1 MNRIILIIF
10 CFVSVSSSAQ
20 LRSAGT
26 GSGSIVYSTS
36 PTLVTPNLGT
46 PTTLV
51 ATNATGTAAGLTAG
65 NVTTNAN
72 LTGDVTSSGNAT
84 TIGALKVTTGML
96 AANAATL
103 AKLDAS
109 NATANKVLMSGASA
123 SPTWSTPTFPNASA
137 TSRKIIVSDGT
148 NWTAST
154 ELWPIATT
162 SGNTLISDG
171 TNWVTTATRSNWT
184 SLVVSGSNYTNAT
197 TSLTDITGLVSG
209 TLATAT
215 LYEFNATLYVN
226 SSSTAGM
233 QIAVDQTGGGT
244 GQIGVWS
251 GDATSATATAISI
264 ASNALAQSGAAC
276 VLVNGDGVITIRGF
290 IKTGSSGSPTIKIRA
305 LKTTSGTAT
314 VYIGSVMRFRVA
326 N

>member
-1 MNRIILIIF
+1 MKNILSAILILI
-10 CFVSVSSSAQ
+10 SISSFGQ

-51 ATNATGTAAGLTAG
+51 ATNATGTASGLTAG

-84 TIGALKVTTGML
+84 TIGSTKVATGMIQ
-96 AANAATL
+96 ANAVTL
-103 AKLDAS
+103 AKMDAS
-109 NATANKVLMSGASA
+109 NATANKVLMSGSSA
-123 SPTWSTPTFPNASA
+123 SPTWSIPTFPNSSA

-148 NWTAST
+148 NWVAST

-171 TNWVTTATRSNWT
+171 TNWVTSTTRSNWT
-184 SLVVSGSNYTNAT
+184 TLVVSGSNYTNAT
-197 TSLTDITGLVSG
+197 TGLTDITGLVSG
-209 TLATAT
+209 TLAVAT
-215 LYEFNATLYVN
+215 LYEFEAKLYVN

-233 QIAVDQTGGGT
+233 QVAAQQTGTGS

-251 GDATSATATAISI
+251 GDATNAAATGLAIG
-264 ASNALAQSGAAC
+264 SNALGTQGAAC
-276 VLVNGDGVITIRGF
+276 VLVNGDGIITIRGF
-290 IKTGSSGSPTIKIRA
+290 IKTGSSGSPTIKLQA

>member
-1 MNRIILIIF
+1 MRNILLAIF
-10 CFVSVSSSAQ
+10 IFFSFSSFAQ

-26 GSGSIVYSTS
+26 GSGSIVFSTS

-46 PTTLV
+46 PSMLV
-51 ATNATGTAAGLTAG
+51 GTNITGTAAGLTAG

-84 TIGALKVTTGML
+84 TIGANKAVLS
-96 AANAATL
+96 
-103 AKLDAS
+103 KLDAS

-137 TSRKIIVSDGT
+137 TSRKMIVSDGT
-148 NWTAST
+148 NWIAST

-171 TNWVTTATRSNWT
+171 TNWVTSATRNNWT

-276 VLVNGDGVITIRGF
+276 ILVNGDGIISIRGF

>member
-1 MNRIILIIF
+1 MKNIFLAILILF
-10 CFVSVSSSAQ
+10 SFSSFAQ

-137 TSRKIIVSDGT
+137 TTLKIIKSDGTNWVASTETYAAPSTSGNIMISDGT
-148 NWTAST
+148 NWTSAVRYPIQVATADIAST
-154 ELWPIATT
+154 ASATSTTTIFTPSADGMYRVSVYLKITTTGT
-162 SGNTLISDG
+162 SPVAGPVTITYTDADGSVAQSHVLLLANTVG
-171 TNWVTTATRSNWT
+171 AVVTTTVNNTTTTGTVYGSIVMNAK
-184 SLVVSGSNYTNAT
+184 SGVAIQYA
-197 TSLTDITGLVSG
+197 IAVSG
-209 TLATAT
+209 TFGAGRYTAHLT
-215 LYEFNATLYVN
+215 CE
-226 SSSTAGM
+226 
-233 QIAVDQTGGGT
+233 
-244 GQIGVWS
+244 
-251 GDATSATATAISI
+251 
-264 ASNALAQSGAAC
+264 
-276 VLVNGDGVITIRGF
+276 R
-290 IKTGSSGSPTIKIRA
+290 IK
-305 LKTTSGTAT
+305 
-314 VYIGSVMRFRVA
+314 
-326 N
+326 